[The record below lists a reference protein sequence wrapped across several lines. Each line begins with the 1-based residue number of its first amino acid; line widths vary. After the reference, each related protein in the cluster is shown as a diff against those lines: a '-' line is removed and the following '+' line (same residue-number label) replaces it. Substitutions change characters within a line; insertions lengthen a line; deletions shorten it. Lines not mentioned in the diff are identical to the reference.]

1 MRVAAAG
8 GTIDDGGV
16 RGWWERADRLR
27 DVDALLAMRDVGIPE
42 GDHVRIV
49 DEAFA

>member
-1 MRVAAAG
+1 LRVVASG
-8 GTIDDGGV
+8 GTLADDGV
-16 RGWWERADRLR
+16 RGWWERPERLR
-27 DVDALLAMRDVGIPE
+27 DVAELVAMRAAGIPE